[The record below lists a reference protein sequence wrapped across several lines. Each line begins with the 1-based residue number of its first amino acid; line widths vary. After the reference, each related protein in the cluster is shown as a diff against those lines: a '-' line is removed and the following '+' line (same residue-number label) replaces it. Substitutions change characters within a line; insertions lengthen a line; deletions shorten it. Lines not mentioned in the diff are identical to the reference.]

1 MGWHSGYDYE
11 MGTILNT
18 PRAVEVVLT
27 RGNPSLR
34 VSCQLEF
41 KGQEGS
47 GMIGGRAA
55 ETRRGRKVVA

>member
-1 MGWHSGYDYE
+1 MVG
-11 MGTILNT
+11 
-18 PRAVEVVLT
+18 LT

-41 KGQEGS
+41 RGQEGS

-55 ETRRGRKVVA
+55 ETGEEGRSWLE

>member
-1 MGWHSGYDYE
+1 

-41 KGQEGS
+41 KGQEES

-55 ETRRGRKVVA
+55 EARRGRKVVA